1 MPETGKVYEDVTEEE
16 IISMVKEGHEQGVLE
31 SSEAEMIHNIFE
43 FDEKEDLIYFSSL
56 TSSVMR
62 LRESV
67 KDKISDEGRIGGYRV
82 YFSERI

>member
-1 MPETGKVYEDVTEEE
+1 MRK
-16 IISMVKEGHEQGVLE
+16 ML
-31 SSEAEMIHNIFE
+31 FE